1 MRSSRLK
8 ILAAVVFL
16 FLLSSCGY
24 GLTGRGELIPEGAT
38 NIAVPVFF
46 NATNEPYVDVDV
58 TQAVVEEFLTDGRLH
73 VADIENADLALRGRV
88 DKYEAIPVSYSQSSY
103 VQQYRVRIVV
113 EATLQDLRTKKIL
126 WQEKGIEAVF
136 LAEYA
141 VALGHIEATR
151 VFKEDAIKK
160 ASQDIAR
167 TLRSRVLEGF

>member
-1 MRSSRLK
+1 
-8 ILAAVVFL
+8 
-16 FLLSSCGY
+16 
-24 GLTGRGELIPEGAT
+24 
-38 NIAVPVFF
+38 
-46 NATNEPYVDVDV
+46 
-58 TQAVVEEFLTDGRLH
+58 
-73 VADIENADLALRGRV
+73 LALRGRV